1 MAGYATLTRP
11 TMSQQPQTMTVLTAL
26 RHALHDAAAYNSHEL
41 AAPRVILWPDEAREW
56 TPCLD
61 ILQASH
67 PALWSL
73 GDYAPETATGPAVW
87 LRYQLETYRGETLPV
102 IYLPG
107 IGRSAFRSAAP
118 CPKPAQHLFALQ
130 FQGQFWTQN
139 NGQDWTP
146 LAFLASAAG
155 GLGLDVATDQD
166 TQNALQES
174 LRALLEIEVET
185 LHGRKLEAADFRAL
199 VTKDPV
205 RTLLRWMGDPVGIRQ
220 ELERAGSAWAS
231 FQAVCRDSYGF
242 DPEKDGVLTA
252 AEKLTRGKAAWSLVW
267 ERYKEAPRAYPGIQ
281 QRLEALTPLSLFEEP
296 SEYQPRTNQQAEARL
311 AADLLALATVSAPE
325 ALAKIKTLAAEH
337 AARATWVWAIL
348 DEAPL
353 ALAIGHL
360 HTAADL
366 IQISGTPTTWDAL
379 AEDYATRGWQID
391 RSVGQALAAA
401 RSSAAT
407 QAVTAAIRAIYLPW
421 LEKFASL
428 TQSLA
433 ATYPTHGPQHCRT
446 LPVAAGTVYLFADG
460 LRLDLARSLER
471 QLRAAGVAEQITLTW
486 DWSAL
491 PTVTATAKPAWQPL
505 AAKLGGPLEGTGFQ
519 VKERHTGKALV
530 QARFKALLP
539 ELGLT
544 FLEANA
550 LGAPTACAWTE
561 YGSVDTYGHEQGAKL
576 AWRVEEELAGL
587 QQRIVDLLHAG
598 WTQVQVITDHGWLML
613 PGGLPKAELPKHL
626 VASRWSR
633 CALPEPDAQHG
644 YPLTAWFWDAAEA
657 VVLAPGVACFV
668 AGMEYAH
675 GGLTVQ
681 EALIPH
687 LTVTAQ
693 SAGKAQAVV
702 LKDLKWS
709 GLRLNV
715 VLEGASG
722 LTVDLRRQ
730 IADAASS
737 LAAKP
742 ISGPANGQKIS
753 LLVTD
758 DEALGTDAWL
768 VVLDA
773 TGQPLFKHPVIIG
786 EN

>member
-11 TMSQQPQTMTVLTAL
+11 TMSQPSIPMTVLTAL
-26 RHALHDAAAYNSHEL
+26 LHALRDAAAYNSHEL

-56 TPCLD
+56 TPCIEALR
-61 ILQASH
+61 ASH
-67 PALWSL
+67 PTLWSL
-73 GDYAPETATGPAVW
+73 GDYAPKTATGPAVW
-87 LRYQLETYRGETLPV
+87 LRYQLETHASTAVPV

-107 IGRSAFRSAAP
+107 IGRPAFRSAAQ

-139 NGQDWTP
+139 NGKDWTP
-146 LAFLASAAG
+146 CAFLASAAG
-155 GLGLDVATDQD
+155 GLGLDVATDPD
-166 TQNALQES
+166 TQKALQES
-174 LRALLEIEVET
+174 LRALLDMEVAT
-185 LHGRKLEAADFRAL
+185 LRGRKLEAADFRAL

-205 RTLLRWMGDPVGIRQ
+205 RTLLRWMGDPARIQQ
-220 ELERAGSAWAS
+220 ELERAGSEWAS
-231 FQAVCRDSYGF
+231 FRAVCRDSYGF

-252 AEKLTRGKAAWSLVW
+252 AEKLTQGKTAWSLVW

-281 QRLEALTPLSLFEEP
+281 QRLESLPPLSLFEEP
-296 SEYQPRTNQQAEARL
+296 SEYQPRTNQHAEKRL
-311 AADLLALATVSAPE
+311 ETDLLALATVSPQA

-337 AARATWVWAIL
+337 ATRATWVWATL
-348 DEAPL
+348 GESPL
-353 ALAIGHL
+353 ALAMGHL
-360 HTAADL
+360 CEAADI
-366 IQISGTPTTWDAL
+366 IQTSGTPTTWDAL
-379 AEDYATRGWQID
+379 AYDYATRGWQAD
-391 RSVGQALAAA
+391 RSVWQALAAA

-428 TQSLA
+428 AQSLA
-433 ATYPTHGPQHCRT
+433 ATYPTTGPQHCRT
-446 LPVAAGTVYLFADG
+446 LPVETGTVYLFADG
-460 LRLDLARSLER
+460 LRLDLARSLETR
-471 QLRAAGVAEQITLTW
+471 LRTAGLASEITLTW

-505 AAKLGGPLEGTGFQ
+505 AAKLGGPLEGVGFQ

-550 LGAPTACAWTE
+550 LGLPTGCAWTE

-587 QQRIVDLLHAG
+587 QQRIADLLHAG
-598 WTQVQVITDHGWLML
+598 WAKVHVITDHGWLML

-626 VASRWSR
+626 TASRWSR
-633 CALPEPDAQHG
+633 CALPDPDAQHG

-657 VVLAPGVACFV
+657 VVLAPGVSCFV

-681 EALIPH
+681 EALIPS

-693 SAGKAQAVV
+693 VGGGTKAVV
-702 LKDLKWS
+702 LKDLKWL

-715 VLEGASG
+715 VLEGAQG

-730 IADAASS
+730 VADAATS
-737 LAAKP
+737 LAASP
-742 ISGPANGQKIS
+742 MTGAATGQKTS
-753 LLVTD
+753 LLVAD
-758 DEALGTDAWL
+758 DETLGTDAWL
-768 VVLDA
+768 VVIDA
-773 TGQPLFKHPVIIG
+773 TGQPLLKHPVVIG
-786 EN
+786 ER